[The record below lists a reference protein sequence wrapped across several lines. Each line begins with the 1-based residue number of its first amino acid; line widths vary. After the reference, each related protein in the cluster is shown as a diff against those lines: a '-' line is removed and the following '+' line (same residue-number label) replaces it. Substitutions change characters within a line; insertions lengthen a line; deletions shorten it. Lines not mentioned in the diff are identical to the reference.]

1 MKIRWAVVA
10 VHSSGSLIAQGA
22 AGETEIRDVRG
33 LRCVETE
40 TRYVIDGVGMIPAD
54 AYMRGLRMVA
64 LKAVDRPFDLE
75 EGMTLV
81 EVD

>member
-1 MKIRWAVVA
+1 MQIRWTIVA
-10 VHSSGSLIAQGA
+10 VHSSGSVIVQGT
-22 AGETEIRDVRG
+22 AGETETRDVRG

-40 TRYVIDGVGMIPAD
+40 TRYVVDGVGMIPAD
-54 AYMRGLRMVA
+54 ASMRGLRMIS